1 MRIAVYYSSR
11 TGNTEKLVT
20 HVAKLLEKE
29 HAVSLFKTMDT
40 NNGEETAEADL
51 YVIGFWCR
59 KSGMDDLSLKLL
71 ESFSGKRILALG
83 TMAGDALGDYG
94 GRVKGNAR
102 SAIETRNTCIGVFV
116 CRGAVD
122 LERKRKLLL
131 LPEDDPKH
139 ITQEKYERYLLT
151 QGHPD
156 EEDLKRVAEFVKE
169 KLSEFS

>member
-20 HVAKLLEKE
+20 YVAEYLKE
-29 HAVSLFKTMDT
+29 EHEVSVFRTTDAVNT
-40 NNGEETAEADL
+40 EEIAEADL
-51 YVIGFWCR
+51 YVLGFWCR

-71 ESFSGKRILALG
+71 ESFSGKKILALG

-94 GRVKGNAR
+94 ERVKGNAR
-102 SAIETRNTCIGVFV
+102 SSIEGHNTCIGVFV